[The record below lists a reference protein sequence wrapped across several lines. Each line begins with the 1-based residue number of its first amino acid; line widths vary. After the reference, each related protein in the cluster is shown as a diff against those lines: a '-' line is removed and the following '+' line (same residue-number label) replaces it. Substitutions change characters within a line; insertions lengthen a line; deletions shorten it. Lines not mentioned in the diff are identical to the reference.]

1 MDQLFIAPTFMA
13 AATMAAAIDSGL
25 YRETGQR
32 VLLVVNNAKIPEIGR
47 SLTEQQGFD
56 SLASRF
62 DRVLSLNELI
72 FPYHPRAWNPP
83 ASKLDA
89 WREKILEAAG
99 IEGEFGITLQSLPV
113 RPSTTLTRLFKGAPV
128 DVVSD
133 GLMSYG
139 PTRKAIRPSV
149 AESLRRLLYLD
160 LAGGL
165 RPVLLSEHSIENVV
179 VPAEAFRAVVHE
191 YGKSAFESDDVGAMA
206 DQPVEAI
213 MLGQYLAALG
223 LLSEDEEEDLHHEL
237 LRAAVA
243 LGFTSIAFKP
253 HPSAP
258 PAFTHSLV
266 DLGRS
271 LGVEL
276 KVLDEPVPVEILYDR
291 LKPTAAIGCFS
302 TGLSTAVETYGMT
315 GYAVDVDKVLSRLP
329 RFKDSNR
336 IPLAITDVR
345 LNRVEWD
352 ETGGFSVRQ
361 APEVDVQLLVDEVA
375 RAMQPAHFEGQSQP
389 VGRREEL
396 LAQAPW
402 AVKYFVDP
410 EGDSADAGAVVVAPS
425 AAASYRARVERK
437 ARRVA
442 SRMIRKNR
450 RLRKIAAV
458 GKAIRFQPH

>member
-25 YRETGQR
+25 YRDTEQR

-47 SLTEQQGFD
+47 SLTEQQGFE

-62 DRVLSLNELI
+62 DKVVHLNELI
-72 FPYHPRAWNPP
+72 FPYHPRVWNPP
-83 ASKLDA
+83 ANKIAL
-89 WREKILEAAG
+89 WRDTILEAAG
-99 IEGEFGITLQSLPV
+99 IEGDFGITLQSLPV
-113 RPSTTLTRLFKGAPV
+113 RPSTTLTRLFQDAPI

-139 PTRKAIRPSV
+139 PTRKPIRSSV
-149 AESLRRLLYLD
+149 AENLRRLLYLD

-165 RPVLLSEHSIENVV
+165 RPVLLSEHGIENVV
-179 VPAEAFRAVVHE
+179 VPAESFRAVVQE
-191 YGKSAFESDDVGAMA
+191 YGKVAFENADVGAMVS
-206 DQPVEAI
+206 QPVEVI
-213 MLGQYLAALG
+213 MLGQYLAALD
-223 LLSEDEEEDLHHEL
+223 LLTEEEEEELHHEF

-243 LGFTSIAFKP
+243 LGYSSIAFKP

-266 DLGRS
+266 DLGKS
-271 LGVEL
+271 LGVDL
-276 KVLDEPVPVEILYDR
+276 MVLDEPVPVEILYDR
-291 LKPTAAIGCFS
+291 LRPVAAIGCFS

-315 GYAVDVDKVLSRLP
+315 GYTVGVDQVLERLP

-345 LNRVEWD
+345 LHRVEWD
-352 ETGGFSVRQ
+352 EIGGAAVRQ
-361 APEVDVQLLVDEVA
+361 PPEIDVQLLVEEVA
-375 RAMQPAHFEGQSQP
+375 RAMQPANFEDQP
-389 VGRREEL
+389 ADRRAEL

-402 AVKYFVDP
+402 AAKYFVEP
-410 EGDSADAGAVVVAPS
+410 EGEAETSAVVAGPVDVP
-425 AAASYRARVERK
+425 YRSRVERR
-437 ARRVA
+437 ARRLAARVL
-442 SRMIRKNR
+442 RRNR

>member
-25 YRETGQR
+25 YDDTEQR
-32 VLLVVNNAKIPEIGR
+32 VLLVINNAKIPEIGR
-47 SLTEQQGFD
+47 SLGEQQGFE
-56 SLASRF
+56 SLARRF
-62 DRVLSLNELI
+62 DRVVYLNELI
-72 FPYHPRAWNPP
+72 FPYHPRVWNPP
-83 ASKLDA
+83 TSKIAS
-89 WREKILEAAG
+89 WRDSILEAVG

-113 RPSTTLTRLFKGAPV
+113 RPSTTLTRLFKDAPI

-139 PTRKAIRPSV
+139 PTRKEIRPSV
-149 AESLRRLLYLD
+149 AENLRRLLYLD

-165 RPVLLSEHSIENVV
+165 RPVLLSEHGIENVV
-179 VPAEAFRAVVHE
+179 VPAESFRAVVQE
-191 YGKSAFESDDVGAMA
+191 YGKVAFENATVAAMA
-206 DQPVEAI
+206 DKPVEAI

-223 LLSEDEEEDLHHEL
+223 LLTEDEEEDLHHEF
-237 LRAAVA
+237 LRTAVA
-243 LGFTSIAFKP
+243 LGYTSIAFKP

-258 PAFTHSLV
+258 PTFTHSLV

-276 KVLDEPVPVEILYDR
+276 VVLDEPVPVEILYDR
-291 LKPTAAIGCFS
+291 LRPVAAIGCFS

-315 GYAVDVDKVLSRLP
+315 GYTVGVDKVLERLP
-329 RFKDSNR
+329 RFQDSNR

-352 ETGGFSVRQ
+352 EVNALALREPPQ
-361 APEVDVQLLVDEVA
+361 VDVQLLVEEVA
-375 RAMQPAHFEGQSQP
+375 RAMQPDRFEGGAAGS
-389 VGRREEL
+389 RREQL

-402 AVKYFVDP
+402 AAKYFVEP
-410 EGDSADAGAVVVAPS
+410 EAETAGETALVVTPPPAV
-425 AAASYRARVERK
+425 SYRARVERK

-442 SRMIRKNR
+442 ARMIRKNR
-450 RLRKIAAV
+450 RLRKLAAV

>member
-25 YRETGQR
+25 YRDTEQR

-47 SLTEQQGFD
+47 SLTEQQGFE
-56 SLASRF
+56 SLANRF
-62 DRVLSLNELI
+62 DRVVYLNELI
-72 FPYHPRAWNPP
+72 FPYHPRVWNPP
-83 ASKLDA
+83 TNKITT
-89 WREKILEAAG
+89 WRDTILEAVG
-99 IEGEFGITLQSLPV
+99 FEGEFGITLQSLPV
-113 RPSTTLTRLFKGAPV
+113 RPSTTLTRLFRGAPI

-149 AESLRRLLYLD
+149 AENLRRLLYLD

-165 RPVLLSEHSIENVV
+165 RPVLLSEHGIENVV
-179 VPAEAFRAVVHE
+179 VPAESFRAVVQE
-191 YGKSAFESDDVGAMA
+191 YGKVAFENADVGAMA
-206 DQPVEAI
+206 GRPVEAI

-223 LLSEDEEEDLHHEL
+223 LLTEDEEEELHHEF

-243 LGFTSIAFKP
+243 LGYSSIAFKP

-266 DLGRS
+266 DLGKS
-271 LGVEL
+271 LGVDL
-276 KVLDEPVPVEILYDR
+276 IVLDEPVPVEILYDR
-291 LKPTAAIGCFS
+291 LHPVAAIGCFS

-315 GYAVDVDKVLSRLP
+315 GYTVGVDKVLERLP

-345 LNRVEWD
+345 LHRVEWD
-352 ETGGFSVRQ
+352 EQAGTISVRQ
-361 APEVDVQLLVDEVA
+361 PPEIDVQLLVEEVA
-375 RAMQPAHFEGQSQP
+375 RAMQPAHFDEQP
-389 VGRREEL
+389 AGRREEL

-402 AVKYFVDP
+402 AAKYFVDP
-410 EGDSADAGAVVVAPS
+410 EAEVETTTTVVAEPV
-425 AAASYRARVERK
+425 AVPYRARVERR
-437 ARRVA
+437 ARRLAARVL
-442 SRMIRKNR
+442 RRNR

-458 GKAIRFQPH
+458 GKAIRFHPQ

>member
-1 MDQLFIAPTFMA
+1 MDQLFIAPTFWA

-25 YRETGQR
+25 YRDTEQR
-32 VLLVVNNAKIPEIGR
+32 VLLVINNAKIPEIGR
-47 SLTEQQGFD
+47 SLIEQQGFD

-62 DRVLSLNELI
+62 DRVVYLNELI
-72 FPYHPRAWNPP
+72 FPYHPRVWNPP
-83 ASKLDA
+83 TRKIPM
-89 WREKILEAAG
+89 WRDTLLEAAG

-113 RPSTTLTRLFKGAPV
+113 RPSTTLTRLFRGAPI

-139 PTRKAIRPSV
+139 PTRKPIRPSV
-149 AESLRRLLYLD
+149 AENLRRLLYLD

-165 RPVLLSEHSIENVV
+165 RPVLLSEHGIENVV
-179 VPAEAFRAVVHE
+179 VPAESFRAVVQE
-191 YGKSAFESDDVGAMA
+191 YGKVAFENASVGAMV
-206 DQPVEAI
+206 DEPVEAI

-223 LLSEDEEEDLHHEL
+223 LVTEEEEEELHREF

-243 LGFTSIAFKP
+243 LGYSSIAFKP

-258 PAFTHSLV
+258 PAFTHSLI

-291 LKPTAAIGCFS
+291 LRPAVAIGCFS

-315 GYAVDVDKVLSRLP
+315 GYTVGVDKVLGRLP

-352 ETGGFSVRQ
+352 EVGAISVRQ
-361 APEVDVQLLVDEVA
+361 PPAIDVQLLVAEVA
-375 RAMQPAHFEGQSQP
+375 QAMQPDHFEEPSP
-389 VGRREEL
+389 ERRAAL
-396 LAQAPW
+396 LEQAPW
-402 AVKYFVDP
+402 AAKYFVDP
-410 EGDSADAGAVVVAPS
+410 EPPAEEKAVAVVEPVAVP
-425 AAASYRARVERK
+425 YRARVERR
-437 ARRVA
+437 ARRLA
-442 SRMIRKNR
+442 ARMLRRNR
-450 RLRKIAAV
+450 RLRRIAAV